1 MEKWAIKT
9 QNLTKVY
16 GKNIVVN
23 NVNMNVKEGDIYGFV
38 GENGAGKTTFMK
50 MIMGLTYQTS
60 GSFIIMNESNVKIQ
74 RKKMGCTIET
84 PSLYLDRTARENME
98 IFSLAF
104 GCKSS
109 KRINEILEVVNLRNV
124 DHKKVG
130 KYSLGM
136 KQRLAIALALLGDPK
151 ILILDEPINGLDP
164 IGIQEIRNL
173 IYKLNN
179 EEGIT
184 FLISSHILEELS
196 KIATKY
202 GIIHKGV
209 LIEEINPS
217 EFYDNS
223 FLKIRLSR
231 PAEAK
236 KVICNKLK
244 GIQCELIDDNCI
256 KVNDYRGSVNNILSL
271 LLENNQE
278 VYEIVHKKESLEDY
292 VLNMIRKEDENGTFR
307 NL

>member
-184 FLISSHILEELS
+184 FLIVIYWKNYLRLQRNMGLY
-196 KIATKY
+196 I
-202 GIIHKGV
+202 KG
-209 LIEEINPS
+209 
-217 EFYDNS
+217 F
-223 FLKIRLSR
+223 
-231 PAEAK
+231 
-236 KVICNKLK
+236 
-244 GIQCELIDDNCI
+244 
-256 KVNDYRGSVNNILSL
+256 
-271 LLENNQE
+271 
-278 VYEIVHKKESLEDY
+278 
-292 VLNMIRKEDENGTFR
+292 
-307 NL
+307 